1 MITLP
6 VFLGYLKIAFSSL
19 IVYLFILV
27 FIRLFGKKEL
37 AQLSI
42 IDLVFILLISNAV
55 QNAMVGPDSTLVG
68 GLVAASTLFIANYL
82 LKMIIYKFPKIGK
95 VIQGHA
101 ILLIYKGK
109 LIEKNM
115 AKAKITL
122 SEIKESIREHG
133 VWEIEDVDLAV
144 LEVDGNISILSNNF
158 SHNTVKKRKGKKQ
171 TANDR
176 N

>member
-1 MITLP
+1 MITFP
-6 VFLGYLKIAFSSL
+6 VIQGYLKIAFSSL

-82 LKMIIYKFPKIGK
+82 LKLVIYKFPKFGK
-95 VIQGHA
+95 IIQGHA

-109 LIEKNM
+109 IIDKNM

-122 SEIKESIREHG
+122 YEIKEAIREHG

-144 LEVDGNISILSNNF
+144 LEVDGSISILSNNF
-158 SHNTVKKRKGKKQ
+158 SHNTVRKRKARKQ
-171 TANDR
+171 MTN
-176 N
+176 NKN